1 MALQAEVGHTLQNL
15 AAAETPAAHK
25 AAIHAT
31 TPSGA
36 KARAAVALALHK
48 EGHGPD
54 TALGKAQL
62 ALLAHPD
69 ASHADFK
76 KAAEDQ
82 HGEGLGSFLA
92 GLAKGIFAPIKAIGG
107 AIFGHHVVKK
117 SAKLIAGEL
126 VKAAT
131 AKAGAAIAAHV
142 AG

>member
-1 MALQAEVGHTLQNL
+1 MALQAEIGHTLQKL

-36 KARAAVALALHK
+36 KALAAVALELHK

-82 HGEGLGSFLA
+82 HGEGLGSWL
-92 GLAKGIFAPIKAIGG
+92 GGMAKGLVSPIRSALSTHLVKNG
-107 AIFGHHVVKK
+107 AKV
-117 SAKLIAGEL
+117 LAGEL

-131 AKAGAAIAAHV
+131 AKAGSAIAAHI
-142 AG
+142 AAR

>member
-1 MALQAEVGHTLQNL
+1 MALQAEVGHTLQKL

-25 AAIHAT
+25 EAIHAT

-36 KARAAVALALHK
+36 KALAAVALALHK

-69 ASHADFK
+69 ASHADFTN
-76 KAAEDQ
+76 AAEDQ

-92 GLAKGIFAPIKAIGG
+92 GLAKGIFAPIRAIGG
-107 AIFGHHVVKK
+107 AIFGHHAVKQT
-117 SAKLIAGEL
+117 AKAVAGEL